1 MTISTAESR
10 VMEVLWRRSGLSADE
25 MVAAVAEGQGWTAAT
40 VRTLLNRLLNK
51 GVVTAQRDGR
61 RYLYAAAVSRE
72 DYLARESQSFLDRL
86 FDGRV
91 GPMMTYFSSQRKL
104 TPDDVAHLKMLIQEL
119 EDDA

>member
-25 MVAAVAEGQGWTAAT
+25 VVAAVAEGQCWTAAT